1 MYCPNCG
8 RELPHND
15 FAKCPHCG
23 APLSASAVDNTPT
36 VGPQG
41 QIAGQLPANYTGG
54 NAPTVLSKYG
64 QAPAAP
70 QPPPNAPAYAPPP
83 SRPLGGYPY
92 PQPTPNQP
100 NQPNQPYAPVNSGPA
115 RPSTPLTPPLT
126 PPPYAQGY
134 GQSYGHAPT
143 VASAPAGQGYG
154 PPGYPPSQPSP
165 QGPQRRQ
172 LSLPLIIISSA
183 ILVAVIVAL
192 IVGVIKLTTQ
202 GGGSTSQTHGSPTA
216 TATVRAAT
224 ATPSAT
230 VIFQDAL
237 TSNTKGWLDDG
248 THCFFKSGGYHI
260 KLSYFCIAPTTIP
273 EGNLT
278 ISVNVKEVSGSNDF
292 PFGIVL
298 RRSGQQYYAFEIDSQ
313 SEWVFFKATSASA
326 KDTTL
331 HTYTTNAAI
340 HKGLNATNTLKVV
353 IRGTVYAC
361 YVNGTLM
368 GQVTDSSYSSGQV
381 GLISEK
387 YEAVFTDML
396 VTQP

>member
-23 APLSASAVDNTPT
+23 APLSASAVDNAPT

-41 QIAGQLPANYTGG
+41 QIVGQLPPNYTGG
-54 NAPTVLSKYG
+54 NAQTVLSKYG

-70 QPPPNAPAYAPPP
+70 GQPAPNAPAYAPPP
-83 SRPLGGYPY
+83 SGPAGRYPY
-92 PQPTPNQP
+92 PQPAPNP
-100 NQPNQPYAPVNSGPA
+100 ANQPYAPANSGAA

-126 PPPYAQGY
+126 PPSYAQGY
-134 GQSYGHAPT
+134 GQGYGQAPT
-143 VASAPAGQGYG
+143 VASAPNGPGYG

-192 IVGVIKLTTQ
+192 IVGVIKLIDR
-202 GGGSTSQTHGSPTA
+202 GGTTSQTHNTPTA
-216 TATVRAAT
+216 TAPAAT
-224 ATPSAT
+224 ATPSAN
-230 VIFQDAL
+230 ILFQDAL
-237 TSNTKGWLDDG
+237 ISNTHGWFDDG
-248 THCFFKSGGYHI
+248 SHCFFKSDGYHI
-260 KLSYFCIAPTTIP
+260 KLSYFCVAPTTIP
-273 EGNLT
+273 EGNIT
-278 ISVNVKEVSGSNDF
+278 VSVNVKEVSGSNDF

-313 SEWVFFKATSASA
+313 SQWVFFKATSASA

-340 HKGLNATNTLKVV
+340 HKGLNVANALKVV
-353 IRGTVYAC
+353 IRGNVYAC
-361 YVNGTLM
+361 YVNNTLV